1 MARLGCATLRWTML
15 RLRGP
20 TLGLVHAGRLRGRA
34 LGSMLAG
41 LPIVCL
47 GLLGLLLHLRLLES
61 EHLLLLNVLR
71 LAVGYLS
78 LEVHHVDRSHS
89 GIRLHLGELGS
100 IQALSSIG

>member
-1 MARLGCATLRWTML
+1 
-15 RLRGP
+15 
-20 TLGLVHAGRLRGRA
+20 
-34 LGSMLAG
+34 MLAG

-47 GLLGLLLHLRLLES
+47 GLLGLLLLHLRLLES
-61 EHLLLLNVLR
+61 EHLLLLKVLW

-100 IQALSSIG
+100 IQTLSSIG